1 MKHVLS
7 QEPRTTSS
15 QPSPT
20 LCLPPSHHH
29 GQNNTY
35 PTFAGSATTLMWWWL
50 RQSPNMEQDREN
62 PVHLCFAAGCPTRS
76 RSSQPTALDLPSA
89 GTFISAGLKQNNDAK
104 SGSDAGELICL
115 PYSLLFQGE
124 DQNKLTSGCN
134 SLPCWFVMSFF
145 HSPSFPY

>member
-1 MKHVLS
+1 MDRITHTQHL
-7 QEPRTTSS
+7 
-15 QPSPT
+15 
-20 LCLPPSHHH
+20 LALLPPSC
-29 GQNNTY
+29 GGGFAKV
-35 PTFAGSATTLMWWWL
+35 PTWSKTEKTQCICALQQDVLHDPTVH
-50 RQSPNMEQDREN
+50 SP
-62 PVHLCFAAGCPTRS
+62 
-76 RSSQPTALDLPSA
+76 QPWTFP
-89 GTFISAGLKQNNDAK
+89 FISAGLKQNNDAK